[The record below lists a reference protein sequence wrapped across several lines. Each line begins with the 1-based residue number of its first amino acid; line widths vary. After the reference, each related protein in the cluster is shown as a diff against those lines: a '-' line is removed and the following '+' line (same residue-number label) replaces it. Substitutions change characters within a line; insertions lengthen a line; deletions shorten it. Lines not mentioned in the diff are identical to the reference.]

1 MAKNRPR
8 NFIKVTFLLKKLQ
21 KSWFYEIFF
30 DESKFFIFSHCNVH
44 VKESQCGNCRNSL
57 SHFFRKNFVKAMI
70 LYTTVWKSKVK
81 CDHVQKFSVKI
92 HTWILPK
99 EVRERISAI
108 STLWRTKWMVFFL
121 FGALLGYPNNKSSN
135 PCVSPDAFSQKLHHQ
150 FWWNFAHTLRTY

>member
-1 MAKNRPR
+1 MESLIFKNSVKSTLFLK
-8 NFIKVTFLLKKLQ
+8 NLVIKKIHIFVTKILSNELFLNRTLSDRINSCK
-21 KSWFYEIFF
+21 WVI
-30 DESKFFIFSHCNVH
+30 IFSA
-44 VKESQCGNCRNSL
+44 SQCGNCRNSL

-121 FGALLGYPNNKSSN
+121 FGALLGYL
-135 PCVSPDAFSQKLHHQ
+135 D
-150 FWWNFAHTLRTY
+150 